1 MKRTRLG
8 RISIVT
14 RFNRPRIST
23 TGIEEKIAAIAQTI
37 YTNAM
42 ELDDHETWTHFGIG
56 GNKEMQRAVR
66 VAVRAHIESS
76 L

>member
-14 RFNRPRIST
+14 RFNRPMGLAG
-23 TGIEEKIAAIAQTI
+23 TGIDEKIDAIAQTI

-42 ELDDHETWTHFGIG
+42 NCDDDETWTHFGIG

-66 VAVRAHIESS
+66 THVAHLESS
-76 L
+76 